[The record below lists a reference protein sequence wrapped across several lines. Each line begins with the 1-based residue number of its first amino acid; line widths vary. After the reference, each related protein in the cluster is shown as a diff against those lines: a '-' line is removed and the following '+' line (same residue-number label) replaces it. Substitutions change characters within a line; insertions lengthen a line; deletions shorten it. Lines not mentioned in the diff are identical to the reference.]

1 MCETKKLLNCTIWN
15 IANVHKPFFSS
26 LAYSEKHNQL
36 LAHFT
41 SVKKSYLYIHIK
53 VIDAML
59 EAKGKKKQTP
69 N

>member
-1 MCETKKLLNCTIWN
+1 MYIS
-15 IANVHKPFFSS
+15 HFFLH
-26 LAYSEKHNQL
+26 LAYSARHNQL

-41 SVKKSYLYIHIK
+41 SVQKSYLYIHIK

-59 EAKGKKKQTP
+59 ESKEKKNPP

>member
-1 MCETKKLLNCTIWN
+1 MYIS
-15 IANVHKPFFSS
+15 HFFSS

-59 EAKGKKKQTP
+59 EAKGKKKKKTNPKLVCQP
-69 N
+69 SMIVFLPI

>member
-1 MCETKKLLNCTIWN
+1 
-15 IANVHKPFFSS
+15 

-59 EAKGKKKQTP
+59 EAKGKKKTNPKLVCQP
-69 N
+69 SMIVFLPI